1 MITAADFYDV
11 MSAMVP
17 LYVAML
23 LGYASVRWWSIFSA
37 VQCSGINRFVAI
49 FAIPVLSFTFI
60 SRNDPYE
67 MDGRFILA
75 DSASKLVVLAGLAV
89 WTGLRSNNNKNS
101 RGFDW
106 AITLF
111 SVSTLLNTLVMGIPL
126 LEAMYG

>member
-1 MITAADFYDV
+1 MITAADFYDI

-67 MDGRFILA
+67 MDGWFLLA
-75 DSASKLVVLAGLAV
+75 DSASKLVVLDGLAV
-89 WTGLRSNNNKNS
+89 WTRLRSNNKNS
-101 RGFDW
+101 RSFDW